1 MAFSELEIELIDKVV
16 GGLCREMNRP
26 EFKDEL
32 SIEYRIDRQDIMIFE
47 RRPTYQQ
54 PTETTDTPAAKL
66 KYLRT
71 KNEWRLFWM
80 RGDLKWHAYN
90 PKKKSVKLSDHVIE
104 IKSDPY
110 GCFWG

>member
-1 MAFSELEIELIDKVV
+1 MAFSKLELELIDKEV

-32 SIEYRIDRQDIMIFE
+32 SIIYRVEKQDVIIFE
-47 RRPTYQQ
+47 KRPAYQR
-54 PTETTDTPAAKL
+54 PKEYIETPAAKL

-80 RGDLKWHAYN
+80 RGDLKWHGYN
-90 PKKKSVKLSDHVIE
+90 PKKKSVKLSGLVAE
-104 IKSDPY
+104 IKSDTY

>member
-1 MAFSELEIELIDKVV
+1 MAFNELELELIEKVV
-16 GGLCREMNRP
+16 GGLCQEMNSP

-32 SIEYRIDRQDIMIFE
+32 SIEYRIDKQDVVIFE
-47 RRPTYQQ
+47 KRPAYQR
-54 PTETTDTPAAKL
+54 PKEFTEIPAAKL

-90 PKKKSVKLSDHVIE
+90 PVKNSVRLNNLVAE

>member
-1 MAFSELEIELIDKVV
+1 MAFTELEIELIENGV

-32 SIEYRIDRQDIMIFE
+32 SIIYRIDKQDVIIFE
-47 RRPTYQQ
+47 KRPAYQR
-54 PTETTDTPAAKL
+54 PKEFTEIPAAKL

-71 KNEWRLFWM
+71 KKEWRLFWM

-90 PKKKSVKLSDHVIE
+90 PIKNSVKLKDLVAE

>member
-1 MAFSELEIELIDKVV
+1 MALSELELELIDKVV
-16 GGLCREMNRP
+16 GGLCYEMNRP

-32 SIEYRIDRQDIMIFE
+32 SIGYRIDKQDVVIFE
-47 RRPTYQQ
+47 KRPAYKQ
-54 PTETTDTPAAKL
+54 PTKFTEIPAAKL

-90 PKKKSVKLSDHVIE
+90 PKKKSVKLSDLVTE

>member
-1 MAFSELEIELIDKVV
+1 MAFSELELELIDKEV

-32 SIEYRIDRQDIMIFE
+32 SIIYQVVKQDVFIFE
-47 RRPTYQQ
+47 KRPAYQR
-54 PTETTDTPAAKL
+54 PDEYVETPAAKL
-66 KYLRT
+66 KYVKT
-71 KNEWRLFWM
+71 QSEWRLFWM
-80 RGDLKWHAYN
+80 RGDLKWHVYT
-90 PKKKSVKLSDHVIE
+90 PKKKSVRLSGLVAE

>member
-1 MAFSELEIELIDKVV
+1 MAFSDLELELIDKVV
-16 GGLCREMNRP
+16 GGLCHEMNRP

-32 SIEYRIDRQDIMIFE
+32 SIGYRIDKQDVVIFE
-47 RRPTYQQ
+47 KRPAYKQ
-54 PTETTDTPAAKL
+54 PTKFTEIPAAKL

-80 RGDLKWHAYN
+80 RGDLKWHVYN
-90 PKKKSVKLSDHVIE
+90 PKKKSVRLIDLVAE

>member
-1 MAFSELEIELIDKVV
+1 MAFSELELELIDKEV

-32 SIEYRIDRQDIMIFE
+32 SIIYRVEKQDVFIFE
-47 RRPTYQQ
+47 KRPAYQR
-54 PTETTDTPAAKL
+54 PSEYVETPAAKL
-66 KYLRT
+66 KYIRT

-80 RGDLKWHAYN
+80 RADLKWHGYT
-90 PKKKSVKLSDHVIE
+90 PKKKSVRLSGLVAE

>member
-1 MAFSELEIELIDKVV
+1 MAFSELEQELIDNVV

-32 SIEYRIDRQDIMIFE
+32 SIVYQVANQDVIISEKRPAHQRPKEYIE
-47 RRPTYQQ
+47 
-54 PTETTDTPAAKL
+54 TPAAKL
-66 KYLRT
+66 KYIRS
-71 KNEWRLFWM
+71 KKEWRLFWM

-90 PKKKSVKLSDHVIE
+90 PQKNSVKLKDLVAE
-104 IKSDPY
+104 IRTDPY

>member
-32 SIEYRIDRQDIMIFE
+32 SIEYRIDRQDIIIFE

-54 PTETTDTPAAKL
+54 PTKTTDTPAAKL

-90 PKKKSVKLSDHVIE
+90 AKKKSVKLSNLVAE

>member
-1 MAFSELEIELIDKVV
+1 MAFTELEIKLIDKEI
-16 GGLCREMNRP
+16 GGLCRDMNRP

-32 SIEYRIDRQDIMIFE
+32 SIEYRVEKQDVIIFE
-47 RRPTYQQ
+47 KRPAYQR
-54 PTETTDTPAAKL
+54 PKEYTETPAAKL

-71 KNEWRLFWM
+71 KIEWRIFWM
-80 RGDLKWHAYN
+80 RGDLKWHRYN
-90 PKKKSVKLSDHVIE
+90 PVKNSVKLSDLVTE

>member
-1 MAFSELEIELIDKVV
+1 MAFSDLELELIDKVV
-16 GGLCREMNRP
+16 GGLCHEMNRP

-32 SIEYRIDRQDIMIFE
+32 SIMYRVDKQDVIIFE
-47 RRPTYQQ
+47 KRPAYQR
-54 PTETTDTPAAKL
+54 PKEYIETPAAKL
-66 KYLRT
+66 KYFRT
-71 KNEWRLFWM
+71 KKEWRLFWM

-90 PKKKSVKLSDHVIE
+90 PIKNSVQLKDLVAE

>member
-1 MAFSELEIELIDKVV
+1 MAFSELELELIDKEV

-32 SIEYRIDRQDIMIFE
+32 SILYQVEKQDVIIFE
-47 RRPTYQQ
+47 KRPAYQR
-54 PTETTDTPAAKL
+54 PKEYIETPAAKL

-71 KNEWRLFWM
+71 KKEWRLSWM
-80 RGDLKWHAYN
+80 RGDLKWHTYN
-90 PKKKSVKLSDHVIE
+90 PVKNSVMLSDLVAE

>member
-1 MAFSELEIELIDKVV
+1 MAFSELELELIDKVV

-32 SIEYRIDRQDIMIFE
+32 SIVYLVEIQDVIIFE
-47 RRPTYQQ
+47 KRTAYQRPKEYI
-54 PTETTDTPAAKL
+54 ETPAAKL

-71 KNEWRLFWM
+71 RNEWQLLWM
-80 RGDLKWHAYN
+80 RGDLKWHGYN
-90 PKKKSVKLSDHVIE
+90 PKKKSVKLSDLVAE

>member
-1 MAFSELEIELIDKVV
+1 MAFTELEIKLIDIEV
-16 GGLCREMNRP
+16 GGLCRDMNSP

-32 SIEYRIDRQDIMIFE
+32 SIEYRVEKQDVFIFE
-47 RRPTYQQ
+47 KRPAYQR
-54 PTETTDTPAAKL
+54 PKEYTETPAAKL

-71 KNEWRLFWM
+71 KKEWRIFWM
-80 RGDLKWHAYN
+80 RADLKWHRYN
-90 PKKKSVKLSDHVIE
+90 PVKNSVKLSDLVTE